1 MSDDLRE
8 AAFSAGP
15 LLLRPWCRDDIPALV
30 EAYRDPTMLDR
41 LRDLITDEADAERW
55 LRVQT
60 EGRESGTRFSFAV
73 VDTDLEGRPV
83 GNVALKYP
91 APGSGSAEVGY
102 WTAARARGRGLAPQA
117 VEALTG
123 WAFTTFADDGLRRL
137 DLLHQ
142 VDNHASCRVAVK
154 SGYTLAEILPA
165 RPPWPLD
172 GHRHVREADRGLSEP
187 AVSRRTAGRPVL
199 RPDRRAGSAG
209 TAGDHATDR

>member
-15 LLLRPWCRDDIPALV
+15 LLLRPWCLDDIPALV
-30 EAYRDPTMLDR
+30 AAYRDPAMRDR

-73 VDTDLEGRPV
+73 VDTGLDDRPV

-91 APGSGSAEVGY
+91 APGSGAAEVGY

-123 WAFTTFADDGLRRL
+123 WAFAAFADDGLRRL

-142 VDNHASCRVAVK
+142 EDNRASCRVAVK
-154 SGYTLAEILPA
+154 SGYAFAEILPA

-172 GHRHVREADRGLSEP
+172 GHRHVREADQ
-187 AVSRRTAGRPVL
+187 V
-199 RPDRRAGSAG
+199 
-209 TAGDHATDR
+209 

>member
-15 LLLRPWCRDDIPALV
+15 LLLRPWRRDDIPALV
-30 EAYRDPTMLDR
+30 EAYRDPAMRDR

-55 LRVQT
+55 LRVQS

-73 VDTDLEGRPV
+73 VDTDLDDRPV
-83 GNVALKYP
+83 GNAALKYP

-102 WTAARARGRGLAPQA
+102 WTVARARGRGLAPQA

-123 WAFTTFADDGLRRL
+123 WAFAAFADDGLRRL

-142 VDNHASCRVAVK
+142 EDNRASCRVAVK
-154 SGYTLAEILPA
+154 SGYTFAEILPA

-172 GHRHVREADRGLSEP
+172 GHRHVREAD
-187 AVSRRTAGRPVL
+187 
-199 RPDRRAGSAG
+199 
-209 TAGDHATDR
+209 